1 MFLCFNYFT
10 YLVSAGNP
18 GNRSLC
24 CNLPGIEKII
34 LWYIMSS
41 KKIKQLKRKM
51 KQYSSEN
58 ILEFL
63 NGLKK
68 ENFFYRLRV
77 AFKIIVGR

>member
-1 MFLCFNYFT
+1 
-10 YLVSAGNP
+10 
-18 GNRSLC
+18 
-24 CNLPGIEKII
+24 
-34 LWYIMSS
+34 MSS

-77 AFKIIVGR
+77 AFKIIAGR